1 MAERR
6 MMSKKIIHS
15 DAFLDMPATSQNLYF
30 HLLLEADDEGFVN
43 SPKRIQR
50 TVGATDGDAQMLLL
64 KKFILSFESGVIVI
78 KHWRMHNYIQNDRF
92 KATSHKDERAKLEIR
107 DNQSYT
113 LSKDKENVSI
123 SDTNCTPSIEEDSI
137 DKISIGED
145 SIDTLSDAPTV
156 SSTYEDTIIL
166 ESIKYLNHMVDSN
179 YKPST
184 PKTRTLIKARIK
196 EGFTL
201 NDFYTVIDKK
211 VSQWK
216 NDPKMS
222 TYLRPETLFGTKFE
236 GYLNEI
242 VPTSQRMDISKL
254 PEGISLQDMLN
265 AAGEEWEREQEQ
277 KLIGGVR

>member
-50 TVGATDGDAQMLLL
+50 TVGATDGDAQMLIA

-78 KHWRMHNYIQNDRF
+78 KHWRIHNYIQNDRF
-92 KATSHKDERAKLEIR
+92 KQSSHIEERSKLVIKD
-107 DNQSYT
+107 NNSYS
-113 LSKDKENVSI
+113 LDDGYNL
-123 SDTNCTPSIEEDSI
+123 DTNCTPSIGEDSIGKVRIEEDSI
-137 DKISIGED
+137 DTMSGKKPSASVFSVDVIF
-145 SIDTLSDAPTV
+145 
-156 SSTYEDTIIL
+156 
-166 ESIKYLNHMVDSN
+166 YLNKKAGTN
-179 YKPST
+179 YRQHIK
-184 PKTRTLIKARIK
+184 KTIALIQARIN

-201 NDFYTVIDKK
+201 DDFKTVIDKK
-211 VSQWK
+211 VGQWK

-222 TYLRPETLFGTKFE
+222 SYLRPETLFGTKFE

-242 VPTSQRMDISKL
+242 VPTTQRMDISKL
-254 PEGISLQDMLN
+254 PEGVSLQDMLDE
-265 AAGEEWEREQEQ
+265 AGRQWEQEQEQ
-277 KLIGGVR
+277 KLIGGGR

>member
-92 KATSHKDERAKLEIR
+92 KATSHKTERAKLSIR

-113 LSKDKENVSI
+113 LSEVKENVSI

-137 DKISIGED
+137 GKVSIVENIDQNDFDLFWKHYPKKVGKDKALI
-145 SIDTLSDAPTV
+145 AW
-156 SSTYEDTIIL
+156 
-166 ESIKYLNHMVDSN
+166 KKKKN
-179 YKPST
+179 KPSIQEIIEAVQRY
-184 PKTRTLIKARIK
+184 KLSKSVRD
-196 EGFTL
+196 GFTCNPATWINEGRWSDEVQL
-201 NDFYTVIDKK
+201 
-211 VSQWK
+211 S
-216 NDPKMS
+216 
-222 TYLRPETLFGTKFE
+222 PE
-236 GYLNEI
+236 N
-242 VPTSQRMDISKL
+242 ML
-254 PEGISLQDMLN
+254 PEGMNIFDII
-265 AAGEEWEREQEQ
+265 GRE
-277 KLIGGVR
+277 